1 MSLEHDETTRRP
13 RGLQLV
19 ACAVALSAFA
29 VLGGPPLAAEW
40 PVAGVTA
47 TLQTPLLTEA
57 DADAD
62 ADDPAIYID
71 AGDPA
76 RSLVVTA
83 VKNGGIRVYGL
94 DGKLIQSVLPIED
107 SRINNVDVVYDFA
120 LAGGGKADL
129 VIAADRGLDII
140 RVYAIDASAA
150 MPLTEIT
157 DPAGL
162 RAFPQRPTAEGG
174 GTEDNPVDDQATV
187 YGLAAW
193 RDDAGGKTWVV
204 GTQRHQ
210 PVVGVFT
217 LEARAGGKV
226 AAVFDHDF
234 RAPTVHMGQDLWQE
248 SEEDALLDFSPQ
260 FEGVVIDRTSGIVYA
275 GQEDVGIWKVP
286 VTGGEPALVYQ
297 TRGSSSSSFF
307 NADSVITRDV
317 EGLSIYYAATGT
329 KYLLASSQG
338 GAHGEAPTFADPPYD
353 DSFAVF
359 SIGDGLDLL
368 GAFRVEH
375 GGGIDAVQE
384 SDGDD
389 VTSVALPGFP
399 NGVFIT
405 QDGYGGDLNNLDGE
419 VASTNFKFVD
429 WASIAA
435 TFNPPLE
442 VTPSGWNP
450 RH

>member
-19 ACAVALSAFA
+19 ACGVALSAFA
-29 VLGGPPLAAEW
+29 VLGGPVLAAEW

-62 ADDPAIYID
+62 ADDPAIYIN

-187 YGLAAW
+187 YGLAA
-193 RDDAGGKTWVV
+193 
-204 GTQRHQ
+204 
-210 PVVGVFT
+210 
-217 LEARAGGKV
+217 
-226 AAVFDHDF
+226 
-234 RAPTVHMGQDLWQE
+234 
-248 SEEDALLDFSPQ
+248 
-260 FEGVVIDRTSGIVYA
+260 
-275 GQEDVGIWKVP
+275 
-286 VTGGEPALVYQ
+286 
-297 TRGSSSSSFF
+297 
-307 NADSVITRDV
+307 
-317 EGLSIYYAATGT
+317 
-329 KYLLASSQG
+329 
-338 GAHGEAPTFADPPYD
+338 
-353 DSFAVF
+353 
-359 SIGDGLDLL
+359 
-368 GAFRVEH
+368 
-375 GGGIDAVQE
+375 
-384 SDGDD
+384 
-389 VTSVALPGFP
+389 
-399 NGVFIT
+399 
-405 QDGYGGDLNNLDGE
+405 
-419 VASTNFKFVD
+419 
-429 WASIAA
+429 
-435 TFNPPLE
+435 
-442 VTPSGWNP
+442 
-450 RH
+450 